1 MESKFCLNDIKQCF
15 SRVFPL
21 YFRSKTRYLS
31 TCNFPKEIQRKCTG
45 QTLNMTVSNEK
56 TRFGNSSY
64 FSLKQIV
71 FKTNPEIYVHFRQDP
86 SDLSCAT
93 CQRAAM
99 KPLTSAEET
108 TSWSVESVNA

>member
-1 MESKFCLNDIKQCF
+1 
-15 SRVFPL
+15 
-21 YFRSKTRYLS
+21 
-31 TCNFPKEIQRKCTG
+31 
-45 QTLNMTVSNEK
+45 MTVSNEK

-86 SDLSCAT
+86 SDVSCAT

-99 KPLTSAEET
+99 KPLNTVYQTNYRRRNYMLLAT
-108 TSWSVESVNA
+108 RWSHLPVP